1 MKTVEKK
8 AIDFMQEMEGNS
20 NVTIEDHDFE
30 NIKAGLV
37 RLLQEQARDTR
48 HACSEAITRLE
59 DEITADGKYFGV
71 VSKTKAGH
79 ACMNVKTI

>member
-20 NVTIEDHDFE
+20 NVVIKDHDFE
-30 NIKAGLV
+30 NIKAGLI
-37 RLLQEQARDTR
+37 RLLKEQARDTR
-48 HACSEAITRLE
+48 HACA
-59 DEITADGKYFGV
+59 GV
-71 VSKTKAGH
+71 VMNCPEDMSASDLKDSAYN